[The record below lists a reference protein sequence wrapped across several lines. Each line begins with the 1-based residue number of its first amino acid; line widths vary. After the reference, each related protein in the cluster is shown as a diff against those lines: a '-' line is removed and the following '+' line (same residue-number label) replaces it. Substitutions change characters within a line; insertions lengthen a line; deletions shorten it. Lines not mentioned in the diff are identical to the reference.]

1 MGFILFIPLNR
12 LKNLTKNMN
21 MKIAFDAKRFFHNTS
36 GLGNYSRDLVRI
48 LSQYYPENEYLLLNK
63 NRSER
68 GKDILERPDVRF
80 VETSKG
86 NLSRQFKM
94 GKDAQKVGA
103 QIFHGLSGELPLKW
117 GKEPI
122 KKIVTI
128 HDLIF
133 MRYPQYYS
141 FFDRKIHLWKF
152 KKAAASADKIIA
164 ISEQTKRDIITYL
177 KVPENKIEVIYQGC
191 HQAFKEQQSDKFI
204 QLTKEKFNLPKRF
217 ILNVGTIEDRKNLLN
232 IVKGISGTEIPLVVV
247 GRKTNY
253 YKKVEAFI
261 RKNKI
266 EKQVLFLERVSM
278 DELAVIYKLA
288 DIFVYPSFFEGF
300 GIPVIEAL
308 FSKTAV
314 ITSNVSC
321 LPEAG
326 GEDSVYVDPKS
337 YEDIGAKIKFLWEN
351 ESERKRRAEKSFTF
365 VQKFNDEPIAA
376 QLMDLYKKIL

>member
-1 MGFILFIPLNR
+1 
-12 LKNLTKNMN
+12 

-36 GLGNYSRDLVRI
+36 GLGNYSRDLVRM

-63 NRSER
+63 NSSER
-68 GKDILERPDVRF
+68 GREILEKSNVRF

-86 NLSRQFKM
+86 SLSRQLKM
-94 GKDAQKVGA
+94 GKDAQKQGA
-103 QIFHGLSGELPLKW
+103 EIFHGLSGELPLKW

-177 KVPENKIEVIYQGC
+177 KVPESKIEVIYQGC
-191 HQAFKEQQSDKFI
+191 HKAFKEQQSNEFIQEVKDKF
-204 QLTKEKFNLPKRF
+204 KLPERY

-232 IVKGISGTEIPLVVV
+232 IVKGISGTDIPLVVV
-247 GRKTNY
+247 GRKTAY
-253 YKKVEAFI
+253 YKKIEAFI
-261 RKNKI
+261 KKSKM
-266 EKQVLFLERVSM
+266 EKQVIFLEGVSM

-308 FSKTAV
+308 FSKTV
-314 ITSNVSC
+314 TITSNASC

-326 GEDSVYVDPKS
+326 GKDSVYIDPAN
-337 YEDIGAKIKFLWEN
+337 YLDIGAKIKFLWEN
-351 ESERKRRAEKSFTF
+351 ESERKRRAEKSFEF
-365 VQKFNDEPIAA
+365 VQKFNDGPIAA
-376 QLMDLYKKIL
+376 QLINLYKKNL